1 MKILFGSDVSGHVGS
16 KNYELFAQKKTKEIF
31 NGFIDLF
38 KEADATIVNLECAVT
53 DSEHKIKKFGPNLK
67 MPITTA
73 EVLKD
78 AGIDYVGISN
88 NHLYDY
94 GRPGYYDTLKYLD
107 AAGIKY
113 TGVGENVEDA
123 RKDLI
128 LTDGKV
134 KVAVIAVCEHEY
146 TYALENREGCR
157 EYDPY
162 DTSDDIVEA
171 KKNADFVV
179 VMYHGGKEHS
189 RYPSPRLIKACRSM
203 IKHGADLVLCQ
214 HTHCI
219 GCYEEFQGGH
229 ILYGQGNFVFCE
241 EDKTDM
247 WNTFLLVKAEFTDK
261 VKVEF
266 IPGNVVDGKAID
278 VANDAEKERLLKE
291 LEERSKSLQ
300 DGTWKEGW
308 DAFCKSVGWYKFIP
322 ENIVDLFSHYLD
334 CEAHSDVWRHI
345 YKTWNWTNELVDEE
359 YVKPDLSKVWE
370 KK

>member
-16 KNYELFAQKKTKEIF
+16 ENYELFAQKKTKEIF

-53 DSEHKIKKFGPNLK
+53 DSEHLIKKFGPNLK

-73 EVLKD
+73 EVLKE

-113 TGVGENVEDA
+113 TGVGENVVDA

-162 DTSDDIVEA
+162 DTNDDIVEA

-241 EDKTDM
+241 SDKTDM

-261 VKVEF
+261 LKVEF
-266 IPGNVVDGKAID
+266 IPGNVVEDKAID
-278 VANDAEKERLLKE
+278 VANDAEKERILKE

-300 DGTWKEGW
+300 DGTWKDGW

-322 ENIVDLFSHYLD
+322 ENMVDLFSHYLD
-334 CEAHSDVWRHI
+334 CEAHSDVWRHV
-345 YKTWNWTNELVDEE
+345 YKTWNWTNELIEEE